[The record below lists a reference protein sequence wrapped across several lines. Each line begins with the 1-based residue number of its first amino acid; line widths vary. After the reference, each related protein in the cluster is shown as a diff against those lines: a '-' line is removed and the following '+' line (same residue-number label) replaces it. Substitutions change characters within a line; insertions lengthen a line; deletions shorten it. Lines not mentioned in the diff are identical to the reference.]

1 MSEEISAINDILDE
15 VANDKTVPRNVRN
28 AVLAAKAD
36 MANEKLDMEL
46 RVSSAVSV
54 LDEVA
59 NDINLPP
66 YSRTQVWKI
75 VSKLEALLASVK
87 KA

>member
-1 MSEEISAINDILDE
+1 MPEEITIISDILNE

-28 AVLAAKAD
+28 AVMAAKLD
-36 MANEKLDMEL
+36 LANEKLDMEL

-66 YSRTQVWKI
+66 YARTQVWKI